1 MNPLILGIDPNLEVL
16 SPATWHQL
24 DQKEHSSIEE
34 KLSFFCDSC
43 LKAAQNLLA
52 GVKFQSA
59 YFEKYGLV
67 GLRVLSE
74 SLKMAKEMNLITIL
88 DAKRGDIDRTSDA
101 YATAYLNQ
109 NQDFSADF
117 LTVSPFL
124 GVGKSLEPF
133 VQKAIENKKG
143 LFVLVRTSN
152 TDAEILQDFENKNG
166 ESLSEFIAVE
176 IENLNQKALANGYFN
191 SVLGAGFGPIGAV
204 VGATKPEL
212 GLKLRKL
219 APTSWFLCPGL
230 GTQGGSFDDLGN
242 FYTKDKLGAWFPMSS
257 GLTNLSLEEL
267 AKNSLEEGIKLRIKL
282 FLNS

>member
-1 MNPLILGIDPNLEVL
+1 MGIDPNLEVL
-16 SPATWHQL
+16 PAQTWHKL
-24 DQKEHSSIEE
+24 DQKEHSCLEE
-34 KLSFFCDSC
+34 KLKFFCVSC
-43 LKAAQNLLA
+43 LKAAQNLLV

-74 SLKMAKEMNLITIL
+74 SLKMAKELNLITIL

-101 YATAYLNQ
+101 YASGYLNQ

-133 VQKAIENKKG
+133 LQKAIENQKG
-143 LFVLVRTSN
+143 IFILVRTSN
-152 TDAEILQDFENKNG
+152 PDAEILQDFENQKG
-166 ESLSEFIAVE
+166 QSLSEFIATE
-176 IENLNQKALANGYFN
+176 IENLNQKALQNGYFN
-191 SVLGAGFGPIGAV
+191 PILGRNFGPIGAV

-219 APTSWFLCPGL
+219 TPSSWFLCPGL
-230 GTQGGSFDDLGN
+230 GTQGGNFADTIN
-242 FYTKDKLGAWFPMSS
+242 FYTQDKLGAWFPMSS
-257 GLTNLSLEEL
+257 GLTNLTPEEL
-267 AKNSLEEGIKLRIKL
+267 ATNGLEKGINLRIKEYL
-282 FLNS
+282 KELR